1 MDLLIRQVTLKT
13 TIRHWPPFVLVFKTP
28 LAWSTEP
35 TNSFLMQ
42 QALIFLNLVDFRFS
56 LIFLL
61 AQVPQLAL
69 SIEAPFLDLFT
80 FLIIPYLFL
89 AYQIFICNP
98 LFLHL
103 LYLLL
108 FQVQQLEFVSTLTR
122 F

>member
-1 MDLLIRQVTLKT
+1 V
-13 TIRHWPPFVLVFKTP
+13 P
-28 LAWSTEP
+28 A
-35 TNSFLMQ
+35 NSFLMQ
-42 QALIFLNLVDFRFS
+42 LALISLNLIDFRFS

-61 AQVPQLAL
+61 AQAPQLAL

-89 AYQIFICNP
+89 AYQILICNP

-108 FQVQQLEFVSTLTR
+108 FQVQQLEFVSMLTR